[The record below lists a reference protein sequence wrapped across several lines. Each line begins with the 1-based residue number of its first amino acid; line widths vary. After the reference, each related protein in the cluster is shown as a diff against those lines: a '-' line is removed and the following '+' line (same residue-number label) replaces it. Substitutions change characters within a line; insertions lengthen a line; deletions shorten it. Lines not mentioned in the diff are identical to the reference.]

1 MRKTSAL
8 RRSLP
13 PLLCILAFFLVF
25 AAVNFSLLPRLIDGD
40 IYADMLL
47 AREMWRQ
54 KSLFPSN
61 WIYGNQYYTVAT
73 PVAAALFYG
82 LTGSMN
88 LSMALATTLMSALLV
103 WAFLWMLRP
112 FVKKPEHRLL
122 ALLLFT
128 AGPMAYDLLREPQ
141 GQLFFTLASYY
152 ACYAIT
158 LCLAF
163 GDYART
169 AIRPEKGRRLPTL
182 LLTMALSFLT
192 GMQSLRQMVV
202 MALPILAVE
211 LLRLLLRKSSRASL
225 LRALGYAA
233 SNALGYGLMR
243 LLQVPALAIYDRV
256 EITGSGLGERLLADW
271 HALRGVTGLDTALF
285 DTPMAFFLPAF
296 LLSVGLAG
304 AGGLLLLK
312 RRCRNDG
319 VGLLWLLCAVSLLGT
334 LAAGVVVQI
343 QMREIYLFIWYLL
356 LALSLLPVLEALG
369 EQRGKP
375 AALLLCLLCLGN
387 LFFSY
392 GSSLRLARER
402 DPAPAQA
409 FCRDASAAGIRYVY
423 GDWQTI
429 PALLVW
435 SDGEITGGFWD
446 DIIFLVRGNI
456 NLQDIYEPEMNEQ
469 ALYVLGPW
477 DRENFDQYSREMGAD
492 YQVFG
497 EYGQWIAYKTD
508 KQLMNFGEEP

>member
-1 MRKTSAL
+1 MRKSSAL

-13 PLLCILAFFLVF
+13 PLLCTLAYFLVF
-25 AAVNFSLLPRLIDGD
+25 TAVNFSLLPRLIDGD

-54 KSLFPSN
+54 KTLFPGN

-112 FVKKPEHRLL
+112 FVKRPELRLL
-122 ALLLFT
+122 VLLLFVS
-128 AGPMAYDLLREPQ
+128 GPMAYDLLREPQ

-152 ACYAIT
+152 ACYGIT
-158 LCLAF
+158 LCLVF
-163 GDYART
+163 GDYAR
-169 AIRPEKGRRLPTL
+169 AVLLPREERRLLPL
-182 LLTMALSFLT
+182 ILALALSFLT
-192 GMQSLRQMVV
+192 GMQSLRQMVI

-211 LLRLLLRKSSRASL
+211 LLRLLLRKSCRASL

-233 SNALGYGLMR
+233 SNALGYGLMK
-243 LLQVPALAIYDRV
+243 LLQIPALAIYDRV
-256 EITGSGLGERLLADW
+256 EITGGGMGERLLADW
-271 HALRGVTGLDTALF
+271 HAIRGVTGLDTALF
-285 DTPMAFFLPAF
+285 DAPMAFFLPAF
-296 LLSVGLAG
+296 LLSVSLVAAAG
-304 AGGLLLLK
+304 ILLLL
-312 RRCRNDG
+312 RRTRADG
-319 VGLLWLLCAVSLLGT
+319 LSLLWLLCVVSLLGT
-334 LAAGVVVQI
+334 LAAGIVVQI
-343 QMREIYLFIWYLL
+343 HMREIYLFIWYLL
-356 LALSLLPVLEALG
+356 LALSLPPVLEVLG
-369 EQRGKP
+369 EKKGKL
-375 AALLLCLLCLGN
+375 AAGILCLLCLGN
-387 LFFSY
+387 LYFSY
-392 GSSLRLARER
+392 GSSIRLARER

-409 FCRDASAAGIRYVY
+409 FCRDARAAGIRYVY
-423 GDWQTI
+423 GDWQNA

-435 SDGEITGGFWD
+435 SDGELTGGFWD

-497 EYGQWIAYKTD
+497 EYGDWIAYKTTR
-508 KQLMNFGEEP
+508 QLMNFGDEP